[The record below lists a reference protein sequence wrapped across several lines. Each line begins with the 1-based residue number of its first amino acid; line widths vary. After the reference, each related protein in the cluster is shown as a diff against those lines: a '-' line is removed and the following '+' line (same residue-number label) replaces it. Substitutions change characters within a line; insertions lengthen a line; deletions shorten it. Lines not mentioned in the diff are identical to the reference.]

1 MTAELRRADLPSVS
15 VTADI
20 VATPEHVWAVVTDIA
35 LPVAGSGELR
45 AVEWVAPADSPG
57 PGAVFLGQNSSER
70 MGEWTTTCT
79 VVDYCAPR
87 VFRWAVQEPPLAWWG
102 YELSVIDGGTRVTQT
117 FKLGPG
123 ISGLDPLIERFPD
136 REHEFI
142 SGRFAQKAAEMSAN
156 LVAVGAAL
164 GADVTPVE

>member
-1 MTAELRRADLPSVS
+1 MNAEFRRVDLPSVS

-20 VATPEHVWAVVTDIA
+20 ATTPEQVWAVVTDIA
-35 LPVAGSGELR
+35 LPVASSGELR
-45 AVEWVAPADSPG
+45 AVEWVAPADSPA
-57 PGAVFLGQNSSER
+57 PGAVFLGHNTSER

-79 VVDYCAPR
+79 VVDCRAPQI
-87 VFRWAVQEPPLAWWG
+87 FRWAVQEPPLAWWG
-102 YELSVIDGGTRVTQT
+102 YELSPIDGGTRVTQT
-117 FKLGPG
+117 FQLGPG
-123 ISGLDPLIERFPD
+123 VSGLDPLIERFPD